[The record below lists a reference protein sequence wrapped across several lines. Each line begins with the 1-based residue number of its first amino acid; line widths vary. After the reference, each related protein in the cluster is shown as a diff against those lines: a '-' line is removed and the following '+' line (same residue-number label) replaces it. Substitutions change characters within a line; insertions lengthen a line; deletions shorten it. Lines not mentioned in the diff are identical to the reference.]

1 MKHIE
6 ISVADLANKAQ
17 LIAAMLRVWR
27 QRAASRAGGHFR
39 EPRHP
44 IHTQW
49 SKLMDQLTLA
59 ATTYRAIRD
68 RIRAEDPRID
78 EQTLADTVEG
88 LTDLHEIV
96 TAIIRSALADEA
108 LVTGLKCR
116 IADMQGRLDR
126 LQDRASKR
134 RQIAK
139 DVMVEL
145 DLKKITAPDFT
156 ISIRPG
162 MPALLVIDEAAVPS
176 IYWEPS
182 EPRLNRQELSTELK
196 GRRRNYGR

>member
-1 MKHIE
+1 MNL
-6 ISVADLANKAQ
+6 DF
-17 LIAAMLRVWR
+17 AA
-27 QRAASRAGGHFR
+27 
-39 EPRHP
+39 
-44 IHTQW
+44 I
-49 SKLMDQLTLA
+49 
-59 ATTYRAIRD
+59 TYRSIRD
-68 RIRAEDPRID
+68 RIRTEDPQID

-96 TAIIRSALADEA
+96 TAIIRSALTDEA

-156 ISIRPG
+156 VSIRPG
-162 MPALLVIDEAAVPS
+162 TPALLVLDEAAVPS
-176 IYWEPS
+176 IYWEPR
-182 EPRLNRQELSTELK
+182 EPRLNRQELLSELK
-196 GRRRNYGR
+196 EGAEIEGVALFNPEPVLSVRTK